1 MKNLFLLFAL
11 LLINYSA
18 QSEVVKV
25 TTTDGVDLYVKVEG
39 KGTPLLYIHGGPG
52 SGSYW
57 FEKFF
62 GEFMEE
68 HFTVVY
74 LDQRGV
80 GRSGSAKDGNYS
92 MDRMVQDFEEIRQ
105 QLGFDSWLTLGH
117 SFGGILQMGYAER
130 FPKAQKGM
138 LMINCTLDITQTCCE
153 SWFPK
158 AAEFL
163 EEKYTSCETDSIP
176 VVERMGYFG
185 NKLREKKLFWKMAYE
200 DQANEAVMDSTLY
213 AIPHFNYD
221 FGNAAMNNPEFWNN
235 FKSLTQKME
244 MPVLFFYGRRDWMI
258 GPEHYKGVN
267 FPQLMLWES
276 EVGHIPFLEAKE
288 DLKNAILAYL
298 EKYDL

>member
-1 MKNLFLLFAL
+1 MKKFILSAII
-11 LLINYSA
+11 LLIGFSA
-18 QSEVVKV
+18 KSEEVKV
-25 TTTDGVDLYVKVEG
+25 TTSDGVNLYVKVEG

-52 SGSYW
+52 AGSLW
-57 FEKFF
+57 FEEFF

-92 MDRMVQDFEEIRQ
+92 MDRVVQDFEEIRE

-117 SFGGILQMGYAER
+117 SFGGVLQMGYAER

-138 LMINCTLDITQTCCE
+138 LMINCTLDISQTCCE

-163 EEKYTSCETDSIP
+163 GEEYTSCETDSIP
-176 VVERMGYFG
+176 IVERMGYFG
-185 NKLREKKLFWKMAYE
+185 NKLREKKLFWKMAYK
-200 DQANEAVMDSTLY
+200 DQSNEAIMNRSFD
-213 AIPHFNYD
+213 AISNFN
-221 FGNAAMNNPEFWNN
+221 FEFSNAAMNNPEFWVN
-235 FKSLTQKME
+235 FKPLTSKME
-244 MPVLFFYGRRDWMI
+244 MPVLFFYGSRDWMI

-276 EVGHIPFLEAKE
+276 EVGHVPFLEAKE
-288 DLKNAILAYL
+288 DLQNAILAYS
-298 EKYDL
+298 EKYNF